1 MATEAQRRASN
12 RYNKV
17 NTTQVLL
24 RLNLNTE
31 RDIIEALDA
40 QPSKAGY
47 IKRLIREDVERNT
60 QKT

>member
-1 MATEAQRRASN
+1 MATEAQGRAST
-12 RYNKV
+12 RYNKA

-47 IKRLIREDVERNT
+47 IKRLIREDVARNT
-60 QKT
+60 QKS

>member
-1 MATEAQRRASN
+1 MATEAQKRAST
-12 RYNKV
+12 RYNKA

-47 IKRLIREDVERNT
+47 IKRLIREDVARNT
-60 QKT
+60 QKS